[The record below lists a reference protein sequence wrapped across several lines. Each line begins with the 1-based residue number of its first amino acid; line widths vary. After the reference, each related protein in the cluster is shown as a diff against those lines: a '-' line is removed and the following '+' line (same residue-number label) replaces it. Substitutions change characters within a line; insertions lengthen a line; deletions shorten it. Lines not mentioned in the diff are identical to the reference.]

1 MTEHHMGD
9 TANEILET
17 ELPAMPAA
25 LASLGAE
32 MQKEDPDFQRVS
44 MLVNAD
50 VGLAA
55 AVVKIANSPFVG
67 LGRKIGSVQ
76 QAVLYLGLAEVFSV
90 VTGLLL
96 RRSFKGGGPAMERL
110 WDTAARRASWMSWL
124 SRGTGSVK
132 SDRAYTCGLFE
143 DCGMAVL
150 LLRAPGYAQ
159 TLAQIESAENPRELE
174 RQQHGLD
181 HVVLSQALMRSWGLP
196 DSIALAVR
204 HHHDIASLESLELPA
219 EAQMLVALSA
229 CANEAIARSRGQAV
243 TGWSQTREICGRIL
257 AVHPRQLDGKLDE
270 MLAVRAAA

>member
-1 MTEHHMGD
+1 MTESQMSD
-9 TANEILET
+9 TASEILDT

-96 RRSFKGGGPAMERL
+96 RRSFRGGGQAMERL

-159 TLAQIESAENPRELE
+159 TLAQIESADNPREVE

-181 HVVLSQALMRSWGLP
+181 HEVLSQALVRAWGLP
-196 DSIALAVR
+196 DTIALAVR
-204 HHHDIASLESLELPA
+204 HHHDIATLEALELPA
-219 EAQMLVALSA
+219 ETQVLIALSA
-229 CANEAIARSRGQAV
+229 CANEAVARNRGRTV

-257 AVHPRQLDGKLDE
+257 AVHPRQLDDKLDE

>member
-1 MTEHHMGD
+1 MSNA
-9 TANEILET
+9 ANEILET

-32 MQKEDPDFQRVS
+32 MQKDDPDFQRVS
-44 MLVNAD
+44 TLVNGD

-76 QAVLYLGLAEVFSV
+76 QAILYLGLAEVFGV

-96 RRSFKGGGPAMERL
+96 RRTFRGGGQTMERL
-110 WDTAARRASWMSWL
+110 WDTAARRAAWMSWL
-124 SRGTGSVK
+124 SRGIGAVK

-159 TLAQIESAENPRELE
+159 TLAQIEKAENPRELE

-181 HVVLSQALMRSWGLP
+181 HTVLSEALMRAWGLP
-196 DSIALAVR
+196 DAIAQAVR
-204 HHHDIASLESLELPA
+204 HHHDIAGLSELELAA
-219 EAQMLVALSA
+219 ETQVLVALSV
-229 CANEAIARSRGQAV
+229 CANEASARVQGREA
-243 TGWSQTREICGRIL
+243 TGWSVTRETCARIL
-257 AVHPRQLDGKLDE
+257 ALHPRQLDDKLDE
-270 MLAVRAAA
+270 LLAVRAAA

>member
-1 MTEHHMGD
+1 MSNA
-9 TANEILET
+9 ANEILET
-17 ELPAMPAA
+17 ELPALPAA

-44 MLVNAD
+44 VLVNAD
-50 VGLAA
+50 VGLAS

-76 QAVLYLGLAEVFSV
+76 QAILYLGLAEVFSV

-96 RRSFKGGGPAMERL
+96 RRTFKGNGPAMERL
-110 WDTAARRASWMSWL
+110 WDTAARRAGWMSWL
-124 SRGTGSVK
+124 SRGMHAVR
-132 SDRAYTCGLFE
+132 SDRAYTAGLFE

-159 TLAQIESAENPRELE
+159 TLSQLQGAANAREIE

-181 HVVLSQALMRSWGLP
+181 HVVLSQALVRAWGLP

-204 HHHDIASLESLELPA
+204 HHHDVAMLPELELPA
-219 EAQMLVALSA
+219 ETQVLIALSA
-229 CANEAIARSRGQAV
+229 CANEAIARSENRVLEDWPA
-243 TGWSQTREICGRIL
+243 TRDICSRIL
-257 AVHPRQLDGKLDE
+257 AVNARQLDDKLDE
-270 MLAVRAAA
+270 LLSVRAAA